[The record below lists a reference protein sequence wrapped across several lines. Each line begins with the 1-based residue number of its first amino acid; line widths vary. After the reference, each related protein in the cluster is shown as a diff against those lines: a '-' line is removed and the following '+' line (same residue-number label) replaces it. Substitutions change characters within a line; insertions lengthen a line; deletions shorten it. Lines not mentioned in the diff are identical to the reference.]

1 MSQENENIDYKST
14 LNVARV
20 HGAAARENPE
30 LLAASKPAS
39 LWVVVASALIA
50 LGGGSYFGA
59 SMAMGYGKYTPVVP
73 AGGAAAASAPV
84 DDFAEGQKIYGLNCA
99 SCHQPSG
106 VGLPGQF
113 PPLDGSEWVSG
124 SDERLGA
131 IVLYGLSGPVT
142 VKGQTY
148 PGAAQM
154 PAHLNVL
161 NSKKVA
167 QVLTY
172 IRGAW
177 SNKAAPLAPE
187 GIDDLKKRMGS
198 RATPMTEG
206 ELKDIPEAKMLPK
219 PAAEAAPAPAA
230 GATPPAPAA
239 K

>member
-59 SMAMGYGKYTPVVP
+59 SLAMGYGKYTPQTP
-73 AGGAAAASAPV
+73 AGGGLAQSAPV
-84 DDFAEGQKIYGLNCA
+84 DDFAEGGKIYSLNCA
-99 SCHQPSG
+99 SCHQPAG
-106 VGLPGQF
+106 GGLPGQF
-113 PPLDGSEWVSG
+113 PPLDGSEWVLG
-124 SDERLGA
+124 SDERLAA

-161 NSKKVA
+161 NSKKIA

-172 IRGAW
+172 VRGAW
-177 SNKAAPLAPE
+177 SNKAAAIAPE
-187 GIDDLKKRMGS
+187 GVDDLKKRFGN
-198 RATPMTEG
+198 RPTPMTEG
-206 ELKDIPEAKMLPK
+206 ELKNIPEGKMLPK
-219 PAAEAAPAPAA
+219 PAPEAAPSA